1 MRSVTALFMAAG
13 LVIAAASPSSAQD
26 ARATARLGGGQT
38 ATATAKP
45 VEGEGVLLEIALPG
59 GSAQSFPGL
68 GQALVAVDGKPGGA
82 GLLARDLTGDGID
95 EIIIRGAVPPDRG
108 AMLVF
113 RWDGGAGEFVPVDFT
128 DDRDRTNKFLVVD
141 AREPVI
147 LNGSGVI
154 EAQYVTTRQDGRK
167 SSHVA
172 RYRWTGKGFSAS
184 GDN

>member
-1 MRSVTALFMAAG
+1 MRCVSALMVAAV
-13 LVIAAASPSSAQD
+13 LAIAATGPSLAQD
-26 ARATARLGGGQT
+26 VRATARIGGGQT

-59 GSAQSFPGL
+59 GGAQNFPGL
-68 GQALVAVDGKPGGA
+68 GQALVAIDGKPNGA
-82 GLLARDLTGDGID
+82 PLVARDLNGDGVD

-113 RWDGGAGEFVPVDFT
+113 RWDGGAQEFVPVDFT

-172 RYRWTGKGFSAS
+172 RYRWTGKGYSAS